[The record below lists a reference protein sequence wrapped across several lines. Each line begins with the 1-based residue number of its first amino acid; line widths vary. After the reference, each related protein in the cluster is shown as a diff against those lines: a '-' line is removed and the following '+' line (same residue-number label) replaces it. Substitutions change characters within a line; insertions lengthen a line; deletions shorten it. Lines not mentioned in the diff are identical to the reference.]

1 MTWKNLGMKRKMDEH
16 LALILRRTSPA
27 SRAISGKR
35 KYNTLSQPSIDMA
48 KEFACKDIG
57 MDCGFK
63 ASASSELE
71 LMPKI
76 VQHAKEAH
84 KLDPI
89 PAETVQKVKA
99 AIKDKKGWF

>member
-1 MTWKNLGMKRKMDEH
+1 MN
-16 LALILRRTSPA
+16 
-27 SRAISGKR
+27 
-35 KYNTLSQPSIDMA
+35 
-48 KEFACKDIG
+48 
-57 MDCGFK
+57 CGFK
-63 ASASSELE
+63 AKAKTEEE

-89 PAETVQKVKA
+89 PAETAQKVKA